1 MSSETLIINLLS
13 GPRNVSTALMY
24 SFAQRD
30 DSQVVD
36 EPLYGRY
43 LAETQAPQPH
53 RDELLGLLETD
64 GETIIRESILCPP
77 SDEPVFFVKNMAHHL
92 IDSDEEWLNDKR
104 VRNVFLIRDP
114 IQMLPSLINQIEEP
128 NLRDAAYKA
137 QADWF
142 EKLENSLVLDAKP
155 LLQNPEAVLN
165 ELCNQLGI
173 SFDSAMLSWE
183 PGPRAEDGAWAPYW
197 YHNLHRSTGFSPY
210 QEKSEPFPEHL
221 KPLAQQCL
229 PHYLTLL
236 DHAIGA

>member
-24 SFAQRD
+24 SFAERAD
-30 DSQVVD
+30 TAVVD

-43 LAETQAPQPH
+43 LAETRAPQPH
-53 RDELLGLLETD
+53 RDELLEVLETE
-64 GETIIRESILCPP
+64 GEKIVGDTILSPP
-77 SDEPVFFVKNMAHHL
+77 PGKTVYFVKNMAHHL
-92 IDSDEEWLNDKR
+92 VESDMDWLTDAR

-142 EKLENSLVLDAKP
+142 RKLPDSLVLDAKP

-173 SFDSAMLSWE
+173 SFDPAMLSWE